1 MFLSRGARLS
11 LRVFT
16 GVVLA
21 GLYFPLLYVMRLSVA
36 TSRGF
41 TWPPQGFTLEHWS
54 DARHATGPRDALIH
68 SLTIAAWATLVA
80 LVLGS
85 LAAAALT
92 RFKFF
97 GRNSLN
103 LMIILPLALPG
114 IVTGIALNSGFARLG
129 VELSRFTLVVA
140 HATFCIVIVFNN
152 VAARMRQL
160 SPNIDEASADLGADQ
175 LQTFWHVRLPLL
187 SSSLLAG
194 GLLAFALS
202 FDEIIVTTF
211 TAAGGYQTLPLW
223 IFQNMFRDTSLP
235 LVNVTA
241 TFVVL
246 AMVIPVY
253 LAQRLSEGV
262 TGGGRT

>member
-1 MFLSRGARLS
+1 VFVSRPARFV
-11 LRVFT
+11 LRTFT
-16 GVVLA
+16 ALVLVV
-21 GLYFPLLYVMRLSVA
+21 LYFPLLYVMRLSVA

-41 TWPPQGFTLEHWS
+41 SWPPSGLTLEHWS
-54 DARHATGPRDALIH
+54 DARSASGPRTALWN
-68 SLTIAAWATLVA
+68 SLTIAFWATVVA

-85 LAAAALT
+85 LAAAALS
-92 RFKFF
+92 RHRFF
-97 GRNSLN
+97 GRNVVN
-103 LMIILPLALPG
+103 LMIVLPIALPG

-129 VELSRFTLVVA
+129 VDLSRVTLAVA

-152 VAARMRQL
+152 VGARMRQL
-160 SPNIDEASADLGADQ
+160 SPSLDEASADLGADQ

-187 SSSLLAG
+187 MTSLLAG

-211 TAAGGYQTLPLW
+211 TAAGGFQTLPLW

-241 TFVVL
+241 TFVVIV
-246 AMVIPVY
+246 MVVPVY
-253 LAQRLSEGV
+253 LAQRLSDV
-262 TGGGRT
+262 AAGGRA

>member
-1 MFLSRGARLS
+1 MYLSRRARVA
-11 LRVFT
+11 LRVVT
-16 GVVLA
+16 WLVLLA
-21 GLYFPLLYVMRLSVA
+21 LYFPLLLVMRLSIA

-41 TWPPQGFTLEHWS
+41 TWPPSGFTLEHWS
-54 DARHATGPRDALIH
+54 DAAHADGPRAALWN
-68 SLTIAAWATLVA
+68 SLTIAAGATLVA

-92 RFKFF
+92 RYRFF
-97 GRNSLN
+97 GRDVISLM
-103 LMIILPLALPG
+103 LVLPLALPG
-114 IVTGIALNSGFARLG
+114 IVTGIAFNSGFARLG
-129 VELSRFTLVVA
+129 VDLSRATLITA

-160 SPNIDEASADLGADQ
+160 SPNLEEASADLGADQ
-175 LQTFWHVRLPLL
+175 LHTFLHVRLPLL
-187 SSSLLAG
+187 ASSLLAG

-211 TAAGGYQTLPLW
+211 TAAGGFQTLPLW

-246 AMVIPVY
+246 VMVLPVY
-253 LAQRLSEGV
+253 LAQRLTDV
-262 TGGGRT
+262 AAGGRT

>member
-1 MFLSRGARLS
+1 MHLSRTTR
-11 LRVFT
+11 
-16 GVVLA
+16 VVLRIVTA
-21 GLYFPLLYVMRLSVA
+21 LTLLVLYFPLLFVMRLSVA

-41 TWPPQGFTLEHWS
+41 TWPPTGLTLEHWRAAS
-54 DARHATGPRDALIH
+54 HASGPRDALVH
-68 SLTIAAWATLVA
+68 SLTIALWATVIA

-92 RFKFF
+92 RFQFF
-97 GRNSLN
+97 GRNVISLM
-103 LMIILPLALPG
+103 LVLPLALPG
-114 IVTGIALNSGFARLG
+114 IVTGIAFNSGFARLG
-129 VELSRFTLVVA
+129 IDLSRGTLVTA

-152 VAARMRQL
+152 VSARMRQL
-160 SPNIDEASADLGADQ
+160 SPSLEEASADLGADQ
-175 LQTFWHVRLPLL
+175 LQTFRYVRLPLL
-187 SSSLLAG
+187 ASSLLAG

-211 TAAGGYQTLPLW
+211 TIQGGFQTLPLW

-246 AMVIPVY
+246 VMILPVY
-253 LAQRLSEGV
+253 LAQRLSDV
-262 TGGGRT
+262 TAGGRT

>member
-1 MFLSRGARLS
+1 MYLSRRARMA
-11 LRVFT
+11 LRLFT
-16 GVVLA
+16 ALVV
-21 GLYFPLLYVMRLSVA
+21 GILYFPLVYVMRLSIA

-41 TWPPQGFTLEHWS
+41 SWPPSGLTLEHWRAAS
-54 DARHATGPRDALIH
+54 HADSPRAALGH
-68 SLTIAAWATLVA
+68 SLTIAFWATVIA

-92 RFKFF
+92 RYRFF
-97 GRNSLN
+97 GRNVISLM
-103 LMIILPLALPG
+103 LVLPLALPG
-114 IVTGIALNSGFARLG
+114 IVTGIAFNSGFARLG
-129 VELSRFTLVVA
+129 VDLSRATLVTA

-160 SPNIDEASADLGADQ
+160 SPNLDEASADLGADQ
-175 LQTFWHVRLPLL
+175 LQTLRHVRLPLL
-187 SSSLLAG
+187 ASSLLAG
-194 GLLAFALS
+194 GLLSFALS

-211 TAAGGYQTLPLW
+211 TVHGGYQTLPLW

-246 AMVIPVY
+246 VMILPVY
-253 LAQRLSEGV
+253 LAQRLSDAA
-262 TGGGRT
+262 TGGRT

>member
-1 MFLSRGARLS
+1 VFISRRARLA

-16 GVVLA
+16 GLVLLV
-21 GLYFPLLYVMRLSVA
+21 LYFPLLYVVRLSVA

-41 TWPPQGFTLEHWS
+41 AWPPSGFTLQHWS
-54 DARHATGPRDALIH
+54 DARHAEGPRDALIH
-68 SLTIAAWATLVA
+68 SLTIAMWATLVA

-85 LAAAALT
+85 LAAASLT
-92 RFKFF
+92 RYRFF
-97 GRNSLN
+97 GRNTVN
-103 LMIILPLALPG
+103 LMLVLPIALPG
-114 IVTGIALNSGFARLG
+114 VVTGIALNSGFARLG
-129 VELSRFTLVVA
+129 VDLSRVTLVIA

-160 SPNIDEASADLGADQ
+160 SPNLEEASADLGADQ

-187 SSSLLAG
+187 MTSLLAG

-211 TAAGGYQTLPLW
+211 TVQGGYQTLPLW

-241 TFVVL
+241 TFVVF

-253 LAQRLSEGV
+253 LAQRLSDAAA
-262 TGGGRT
+262 GGRT

>member
-1 MFLSRGARLS
+1 MHLSRTTR
-11 LRVFT
+11 
-16 GVVLA
+16 VVLRLVTA
-21 GLYFPLLYVMRLSVA
+21 LTLAVLYFPLLFVMRLSIA

-41 TWPPQGFTLEHWS
+41 TWPPSGLTLEHWRATA
-54 DARHATGPRDALIH
+54 DASGPREALWH
-68 SLTIAAWATLVA
+68 SITVASWATVIA

-92 RFKFF
+92 RFQFF
-97 GRNSLN
+97 GRNVISLM
-103 LMIILPLALPG
+103 LVLPLALPG
-114 IVTGIALNSGFARLG
+114 IVTGIAFNSGFARLG
-129 VELSRFTLVVA
+129 VDLSRATLVTA

-152 VAARMRQL
+152 VSARMRQL
-160 SPNIDEASADLGADQ
+160 SPSLEEASADLGADQ
-175 LQTFWHVRLPLL
+175 LQTFRYVRLPLL
-187 SSSLLAG
+187 ASSLLAG

-211 TAAGGYQTLPLW
+211 TAEGGFQTLPLW

-246 AMVIPVY
+246 AMILPVY
-253 LAQRLSEGV
+253 LAQRLSDA
-262 TGGGRT
+262 TAGGRT

>member
-1 MFLSRGARLS
+1 MFLSRRARLA
-11 LRVFT
+11 LKVFT
-16 GVVLA
+16 GLVLLV
-21 GLYFPLLYVMRLSVA
+21 LYFPLLYVARLSVA

-41 TWPPQGFTLEHWS
+41 AWPPSGWTLDHWA
-54 DARHATGPRDALIH
+54 DARHAQGPRDALVN
-68 SLTIAAWATLVA
+68 SLTIAFWATVVA

-85 LAAAALT
+85 LAAAALS
-92 RFKFF
+92 RHRFF
-97 GRNSLN
+97 GRNVIN
-103 LMIILPLALPG
+103 LMIVLPIALPG
-114 IVTGIALNSGFARLG
+114 IVTGIAFNAGFARLG
-129 VELSRFTLVVA
+129 VDLSRATLVTA

-187 SSSLLAG
+187 MTSLLAG
-194 GLLAFALS
+194 ALLAFALS

-211 TAAGGYQTLPLW
+211 TAEGGFQTLPLW

-246 AMVIPVY
+246 AMIVPVY
-253 LAQRLSEGV
+253 LAQRLSDAAA
-262 TGGGRT
+262 GGRT

>member
-1 MFLSRGARLS
+1 MYLSSTTRWL
-11 LRVFT
+11 LRILT
-16 GVVLA
+16 AGVLVI
-21 GLYFPLLYVMRLSVA
+21 LYFPLLYVMRLSVA

-41 TWPPQGFTLEHWS
+41 SFPPKGFTGEHWS
-54 DARHATGPRDALIH
+54 AAVHASGPREALLH
-68 SLTIAAWATLVA
+68 SVTIALWATLVA

-92 RFKFF
+92 KFRFF
-97 GRNSLN
+97 GRSTVN
-103 LMIILPLALPG
+103 LMLILPIALPG

-140 HATFCIVIVFNN
+140 HATFCIVVVFNN

-160 SPNIDEASADLGADQ
+160 ARSLDEASADLGADP

-187 SSSLLAG
+187 ASSLVAG

-211 TAAGGYQTLPLW
+211 TVAGGYQTLPLW
-223 IFQNMFRDTSLP
+223 IFANMFRDTSIP

-246 AMVIPVY
+246 AMVVPVY
-253 LAQRLSEGV
+253 LAQRL
-262 TGGGRT
+262 TDTAGGGAT

>member
-1 MFLSRGARLS
+1 VRLS
-11 LRVFT
+11 F
-16 GVVLA
+16 
-21 GLYFPLLYVMRLSVA
+21 A

-41 TWPPQGFTLEHWS
+41 AFPPSGWTLQHWS
-54 DARHATGPRDALIH
+54 DWLDATGPRVALMH
-68 SLTIAAWATLVA
+68 SLAVAAWATVVA

-92 RFKFF
+92 RFRFF
-97 GRNSLN
+97 GRNAVN
-103 LMIILPLALPG
+103 LMIILPIALPG
-114 IVTGIALNSGFARLG
+114 IVTGLALNAGFARLD
-129 VELSRFTLVVA
+129 VPLSMFTLVVA

-152 VAARMRQL
+152 MAARMRQL

-187 SSSLLAG
+187 SSSIVAG

-211 TAAGGYQTLPLW
+211 TVAGGYQTLPLW
-223 IFQNMFRDTSLP
+223 IFANMFRDTSLP

-241 TFVVL
+241 TFVVF
-246 AMVIPVY
+246 AMIIPVY
-253 LAQRLSEGV
+253 LAQRLTDT
-262 TGGGRT
+262 TGGGKT

>member
-1 MFLSRGARLS
+1 VFLSRTTRTV

-16 GVVLA
+16 GMVLA

-36 TSRGF
+36 TSSGFAWPPSGF
-41 TWPPQGFTLEHWS
+41 TAQHWK
-54 DARHATGPRDALIH
+54 DAVHASGPREALLH

-92 RFKFF
+92 RFRFF
-97 GRNSLN
+97 GRDVLN

-152 VAARMRQL
+152 VSARMRQL
-160 SPNIDEASADLGADQ
+160 SPNLEEASADLGADQ
-175 LQTFWHVRLPLL
+175 LQTFWHVRMPLL
-187 SSSLLAG
+187 TSALLAG

-211 TAAGGYQTLPLW
+211 TAEGGYQTLPLW

-246 AMVIPVY
+246 AMIIPVY
-253 LAQRLSEGV
+253 LAQRLSDV
-262 TGGGRT
+262 TAGGGRT

>member
-1 MFLSRGARLS
+1 MFLSRPARLV
-11 LRVFT
+11 LRAFT
-16 GVVLA
+16 ALVLVV
-21 GLYFPLLYVMRLSVA
+21 LYFPLLYVVRLSVA

-41 TWPPQGFTLEHWS
+41 TWPPRGFTLDHWS
-54 DARHATGPRDALIH
+54 DAVDADAPRDALWH
-68 SLTIAAWATLVA
+68 SLTIASWATLIA

-92 RFKFF
+92 RYAFF
-97 GRNSLN
+97 GRHTVH
-103 LMIILPLALPG
+103 LMLVLPLALPG
-114 IVTGIALNSGFARLG
+114 IVTGIAFNSGFARLG
-129 VELSRFTLVVA
+129 VDLSRATLVTA

-160 SPNIDEASADLGADQ
+160 SPSLEEASADLGADPF
-175 LQTFWHVRLPLL
+175 QTFRYVRLPLL
-187 SSSLLAG
+187 MSSLLAG

-211 TAAGGYQTLPLW
+211 TAESGFQTLPLW

-246 AMVIPVY
+246 TMTVPVY
-253 LAQRLSEGV
+253 LAQRLTDV
-262 TGGGRT
+262 AAGGRT

>member
-1 MFLSRGARLS
+1 MYLSKTARWT
-11 LRVFT
+11 LRIVM
-16 GVVLA
+16 GLVLVV
-21 GLYFPLLYVMRLSVA
+21 LYFPLLYVMRLSVA

-41 TWPPQGFTLEHWS
+41 SFPPKGLTGEHWS
-54 DARHATGPRDALIH
+54 DAVSADGPRDALVH

-92 RFKFF
+92 RYRFF
-97 GRNSLN
+97 GRSTVN
-103 LMIILPLALPG
+103 LMIILPIALPG

-140 HATFCIVIVFNN
+140 HATFCIVVVFNN

-160 SPNIDEASADLGADQ
+160 SPSLDEASADLGADQ

-187 SSSLLAG
+187 ASSLVAG

-211 TAAGGYQTLPLW
+211 TVAGGYQTLPLW
-223 IFQNMFRDTSLP
+223 IFANMFRDTSIP

-246 AMVIPVY
+246 AMVLPVY
-253 LAQRLSEGV
+253 LAQRLTDT

>member
-1 MFLSRGARLS
+1 MFLSRRAR
-11 LRVFT
+11 
-16 GVVLA
+16 VVLRLVTA
-21 GLYFPLLYVMRLSVA
+21 LVLVVLYFPLLYVMRLSVA

-41 TWPPQGFTLEHWS
+41 TWPPKGFTLDHWS
-54 DARHATGPRDALIH
+54 DAAHADGPRAALWN
-68 SLTIAAWATLVA
+68 SVTIAGWATLVA

-92 RFKFF
+92 RYRFF
-97 GRNSLN
+97 GRNAISLM
-103 LMIILPLALPG
+103 LVLPLALPG
-114 IVTGIALNSGFARLG
+114 IVTGIAFNSGFARLG
-129 VELSRFTLVVA
+129 VDLSRFTLVTA

-152 VAARMRQL
+152 LSARMRQL
-160 SPNIDEASADLGADQ
+160 SPNLEEASADLGADQ
-175 LQTFWHVRLPLL
+175 LQTFRYVRLPLL
-187 SSSLLAG
+187 ASSILAG

-211 TAAGGYQTLPLW
+211 TAEGGFQTLPLW

-246 AMVIPVY
+246 AMILPVY
-253 LAQRLSEGV
+253 LAQRLSDV
-262 TGGGRT
+262 AAGGRT

>member
-1 MFLSRGARLS
+1 MYLSRRARVA
-11 LRVFT
+11 LRVVT
-16 GVVLA
+16 WLVLVA
-21 GLYFPLLYVMRLSVA
+21 LYFPLLLVMRLSIA

-41 TWPPQGFTLEHWS
+41 TWPPSGFTLEHWS
-54 DARHATGPRDALIH
+54 DAAHADGPRAALWN
-68 SLTIAAWATLVA
+68 SLTIAAGATLVA

-92 RFKFF
+92 RYRFF
-97 GRNSLN
+97 GRDVISLM
-103 LMIILPLALPG
+103 LVLPLALPG
-114 IVTGIALNSGFARLG
+114 IVTGIAFNSGFARLG
-129 VELSRFTLVVA
+129 VDLSRATLITA

-160 SPNIDEASADLGADQ
+160 SPNLEEASADLGADQ
-175 LQTFWHVRLPLL
+175 LHTFLHVRLPLL
-187 SSSLLAG
+187 ASSLLAG

-211 TAAGGYQTLPLW
+211 TAAGGFQTLPLW

-246 AMVIPVY
+246 VMVLPVY
-253 LAQRLSEGV
+253 LAQRLTDV
-262 TGGGRT
+262 AAGGRT